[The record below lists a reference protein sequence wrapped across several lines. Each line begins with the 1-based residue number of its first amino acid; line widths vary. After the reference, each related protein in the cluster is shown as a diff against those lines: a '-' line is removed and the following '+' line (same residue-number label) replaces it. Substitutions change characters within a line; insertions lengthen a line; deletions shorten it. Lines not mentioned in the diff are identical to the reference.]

1 MRIMRIDRG
10 SKRALP
16 AWLIVALMAAIG
28 LNLRATLGAIPPL
41 LNQISTELGLSGI
54 AQAGL
59 TSVAILA
66 MGLFAPI
73 GQRMA
78 ARWGAEITTAVML
91 GLLSVSGFMRL
102 AATTTGILMASVA
115 LAGASMGAASA
126 IAPAL
131 IAQHVPKIRG
141 FTTGIYSTGL
151 AMGVAIAA
159 WIAVPTE
166 QWLGGWRPALAVWG
180 VFAGLTAFAWVLAIP
195 GLHRDPGRPVRLVR
209 GQSHVRLPWRSPT
222 AWMVTGYT
230 AMIMLI
236 GFSGLAWVTPYYV
249 SLGYRAQDAA
259 NLLVLF
265 QVVQIGAMLTLP
277 AITDH
282 TRDRRPLL
290 ALSLGLGLLGI
301 AGLVF
306 APTQLAIPSVALFGL
321 GLGGSSP
328 LALVVLV
335 DYAGSP
341 SNAARLGAMMMLIA
355 YPIGAIGPLILG
367 AVKDATGS
375 FAFGY
380 AIILTLAIL
389 TFLTIP
395 IFRPGRHIDDHLV
408 SGEDTESE
416 DDGQLPIPPV

>member
-1 MRIMRIDRG
+1 MRINRG
-10 SKRALP
+10 TSGVLP
-16 AWLIVALMAAIG
+16 AWLIVALMVAIG

-41 LNQISTELGLSGI
+41 LGDITAELDLSGF
-54 AQAGL
+54 AQASL
-59 TSVAILA
+59 SSLAILA
-66 MGLFAPI
+66 MGLFAPL

-78 ARWGAEITTAVML
+78 ARLGAEVTTAIML
-91 GLLSVSGFMRL
+91 GLLSASGFLRL
-102 AATTTGILMASVA
+102 AATTTPILMFSVA

-131 IAQHVPKIRG
+131 IAQHVPQIRG
-141 FTTGIYSTGL
+141 FTTGMYSLGL

-159 WIAVPTE
+159 WIAVPSE
-166 QWLGGWRPALAVWG
+166 QLLGGWRPALALWG
-180 VFAGLTAFAWVLAIP
+180 AFAGVTAIAWIIAIP
-195 GLHRDPGRPVRLVR
+195 ALHNHPERPARLQR
-209 GQSHVRLPWRSPT
+209 GDRHVKLPWRSGT

-236 GFSGLAWVTPYYV
+236 GFSGLAWVAPYYA

-265 QVVQIGAMLTLP
+265 QVVQVAAMLTLP
-277 AITDH
+277 TITDH

-290 ALSLGLGLLGI
+290 ALSLGLGLIGI

-306 APTQLAIPSVALFGL
+306 APTQFAIPAVALFGL

-341 SNAARLGAMMMLIA
+341 GNAARLGAMMMLIA
-355 YPIGAIGPLILG
+355 YPMGAIGPLILG
-367 AVKDATGS
+367 TVRDITGS
-375 FAFGY
+375 Y
-380 AIILTLAIL
+380 AIGYGIVLTLGIL
-389 TFLTIP
+389 TFATIP
-395 IFRPGRHIDDHLV
+395 IFRPGRTIEGVPNIPDDD
-408 SGEDTESE
+408 EI
-416 DDGQLPIPPV
+416 PIPPTT

>member
-1 MRIMRIDRG
+1 
-10 SKRALP
+10 
-16 AWLIVALMAAIG
+16 MAAIG

-41 LNQISTELGLSGI
+41 LGQISTELGLSGF
-54 AQAGL
+54 AQASL
-59 TSVAILA
+59 TSLAVLA
-66 MGLFAPI
+66 MGLFAPV

-78 ARWGAEITTAVML
+78 ALWGAEVTTALML
-91 GLLSVSGFMRL
+91 SLLSLSGFLRL
-102 AATTTGILMASVA
+102 AATTTGTLMASVA

-141 FTTGIYSTGL
+141 FTTGVYSTGL
-151 AMGVAIAA
+151 ALGVAIAA

-180 VFAGLTAFAWVLAIP
+180 VFAGVTALAWVLTIP
-195 GLHRDPGRPVRLVR
+195 ALHKNPHRPARLRR
-209 GQSHVRLPWRSPT
+209 GDVHTRLPWSSPT

-236 GFSGLAWVTPYYV
+236 GFSGLAWVTPYYA
-249 SLGYRAQDAA
+249 SLGYQAQDAA

-265 QVVQIGAMLTLP
+265 QVVQLAAMLTLP
-277 AITDH
+277 TITDH
-282 TRDRRPLL
+282 TKDRRPLL
-290 ALSLGLGLLGI
+290 ALALGLGLIGI
-301 AGLVF
+301 SILVL
-306 APTQLAIPSVALFGL
+306 APTQFAIPAVALFGL

-355 YPIGAIGPLILG
+355 YPVGAIGPLILG
-367 AVKDATGS
+367 MVKDATGS
-375 FAFGY
+375 FGIGY
-380 AIILTLAIL
+380 GIILIL
-389 TFLTIP
+389 GLITFLTIP
-395 IFRPGRHIDDHLV
+395 IFKPGRHIDDHLV
-408 SGEDTESE
+408 SGPS
-416 DDGQLPIPPV
+416 DGQIPIPPA

>member
-1 MRIMRIDRG
+1 MRIN
-10 SKRALP
+10 SRASSVLP
-16 AWLIVALMAAIG
+16 AWLIVVLMAAIG

-41 LNQISTELGLSGI
+41 LGDISAELGLSGL

-66 MGLFAPI
+66 MGVFAPV

-78 ARWGAEITTAVML
+78 ARWGAEVTTAAML
-91 GLLSVSGFMRL
+91 ALLSVSGFMRL
-102 AATTTGILMASVA
+102 AATTTAILMVSVA

-126 IAPAL
+126 IVPAL
-131 IAQHVPKIRG
+131 IAQHVPRIRG

-180 VFAGLTAFAWVLAIP
+180 VFAGVTAVAWIFAIP
-195 GLHRDPGRPVRLVR
+195 ALHRDPSRPARLRR
-209 GQSHVRLPWRSPT
+209 GDTQVHLPWRSPT

-230 AMIMLI
+230 SMIMLI

-249 SLGYRAQDAA
+249 SLGYPDQDAA

-265 QVVQIGAMLTLP
+265 QVVQLLAMLTLP
-277 AITDH
+277 TITDH
-282 TRDRRPLL
+282 TKDRRPLL

-341 SNAARLGAMMMLIA
+341 ANAARLGAMMMLIA
-355 YPIGAIGPLILG
+355 YPIGAIGPVILG
-367 AVKDATGS
+367 AVRDATGS
-375 FAFGY
+375 FSVGY
-380 AIILTLAIL
+380 SIVWVLGIL
-389 TFLTIP
+389 TFFTIP
-395 IFRPGRHIDDHLV
+395 VFRPDRHIDDHLGHLPTD
-408 SGEDTESE
+408 SG
-416 DDGQLPIPPV
+416 DGELPVPPV